1 MGSNPYN
8 KYKSTQIKTASR
20 EQILLMLYD
29 GAIKYMKQGRDALN
43 DDNHE
48 LAHDK
53 LIQAQDIVTEL
64 MASLDMDIG
73 GDVAEDLYS
82 LYDFILHNLV
92 QANVEKNPRRV
103 GQALDVMTDL
113 NDAWDTV
120 INEQGMTYEKAKRQY
135 EQSTDNASLND
146 ESNIPPALDE
156 DQDQDSQTQQ
166 TSSSSGEDTSSDSQT
181 SPDDLTYGDLS
192 IQG

>member
-8 KYKSTQIKTASR
+8 AYKNTQIKTASR

-29 GAIKYMKQGRDALN
+29 GAIKYMKQARDAMN
-43 DDNHE
+43 DDNNQ

-53 LIQAQDIVTEL
+53 LLQAQDIVTEL

-82 LYDFILHNLV
+82 LYDYVLHNLV
-92 QANVEKNPRRV
+92 QANIDKNPQRIV
-103 GQALDVMTDL
+103 EALDVMTDL
-113 NDAWDTV
+113 NDSWETV
-120 INEQGMTYEKAKRQY
+120 INDRGMTYEKAKQEY
-135 EQSTDNASLND
+135 EESADNTSIHD
-146 ESNIPPALDE
+146 DSGPPDALDNSDDNSNDVA
-156 DQDQDSQTQQ
+156 DQAN
-166 TSSSSGEDTSSDSQT
+166 ESSDNPQSA
-181 SPDDLTYGDLS
+181 PDDMTYGDLS

>member
-8 KYKSTQIKTASR
+8 AYKNTQIKTASR

-43 DDNHE
+43 DENHE

-64 MASLDMDIG
+64 MASLDMDVG

-92 QANVEKNPRRV
+92 QANVDKNSHRV
-103 GQALDVMTDL
+103 TEALDVMEDL
-113 NDAWDTV
+113 NDAWETV
-120 INEQGMTYEKAKRQY
+120 INERGMTYEKAKQEY
-135 EQSTDNASLND
+135 EQAGGSINEEDS
-146 ESNIPPALDE
+146 PPPTLE
-156 DQDQDSQTQQ
+156 E
-166 TSSSSGEDTSSDSQT
+166 GEDGAPEQDTGSQ
-181 SPDDLTYGDLS
+181 SAPDDMTYGDLS

>member
-20 EQILLMLYD
+20 EQLLLMLYD
-29 GAIKYMKQGRDALN
+29 GAIKYMKQGREALK
-43 DDNHE
+43 DEDHE

-53 LIQAQDIVTEL
+53 LLQAQDIVTEL

-73 GDVAEDLYS
+73 GDVAEDLYA

-92 QANVEKNPRRV
+92 QANVEKSAQRV
-103 GQALDVMTDL
+103 ISALDVMEDL
-113 NDAWDTV
+113 NDSWETV
-120 INEQGMTYEKAKRQY
+120 INEQGMTYEKAKQKY
-135 EQSTDNASLND
+135 EQSVDDAKPGDTSV
-146 ESNIPPALDE
+146 PPSLDE
-156 DQDQDSQTQQ
+156 DGDEPSGNSSDG
-166 TSSSSGEDTSSDSQT
+166 TSSPPEDM
-181 SPDDLTYGDLS
+181 TYGDLS